1 MRNLSFRSSKKGRG
15 DREPT
20 NSRRNVDPVRYVGL
34 LEDHVKARFEG
45 ATLPADVADAL
56 RARRHEIMLITSGVG
71 SMTVAQLAEDVDF
84 VVEGVLNPET
94 PRRYTPGSNRVRAV
108 RDGARPLPR

>member
-15 DREPT
+15 DFEPT
-20 NSRRNVDPVRYVGL
+20 NSRRNVDPSRYVGL
-34 LEDHVKARFEG
+34 LEDNVKSQFKG

-56 RARRHEIMLITSGVG
+56 RARREEIMSLTSGFG
-71 SMTVAQLAEDVDF
+71 SMTVAQLTEDVGF
-84 VVEGVLNPET
+84 VVSGICNPET